1 MVTWPAAQCDMMFC
15 SWICLK
21 YVEFGLQSQEPPHRP
36 QGPVL
41 PVTLQSILTPISAAT
56 TAYKTVTSTTVTTT
70 TTVAKTPTTAP
81 ALATRVSGVRTHFVL
96 FCLSPFVLSFFLDYH
111 FTSVL
116 LWGSNNEINTLRP
129 NDYTTVFNIQ
139 KSYVL
144 STQTVFMCFVWI
156 WEQTDYFPIQH

>member
-1 MVTWPAAQCDMMFC
+1 MFY

-41 PVTLQSILTPISAAT
+41 PVTLQSILTPIPAAT

-96 FCLSPFVLSFFLDYH
+96 FFHIVLSFFVAYH
-111 FTSVL
+111 S
-116 LWGSNNEINTLRP
+116 
-129 NDYTTVFNIQ
+129 
-139 KSYVL
+139 
-144 STQTVFMCFVWI
+144 
-156 WEQTDYFPIQH
+156 